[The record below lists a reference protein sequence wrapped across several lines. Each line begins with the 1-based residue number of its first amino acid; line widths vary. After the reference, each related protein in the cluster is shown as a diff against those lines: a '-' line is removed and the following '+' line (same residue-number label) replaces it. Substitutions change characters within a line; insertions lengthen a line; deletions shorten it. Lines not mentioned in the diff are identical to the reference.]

1 MEIALIDSF
10 LEWNHTEYGGIET
23 INVKNEKIWSPDLA
37 LTDVYDNPTDLGKS
51 NGEIVVDYNGGC
63 KMWPYKMSR
72 GMGFPTMWYV
82 RPAMSQI
89 SLRIR
94 AV

>member
-1 MEIALIDSF
+1 MPNLKVGLLFKFRNVSYLLGHPASHQKQLSF
-10 LEWNHTEYGGIET
+10 LFIFISAKFSQGRGIRG
-23 INVKNEKIWSPDLA
+23 L
-37 LTDVYDNPTDLGKS
+37 LVYSK
-51 NGEIVVDYNGGC
+51 C
-63 KMWPYKMSR
+63 MSR

-82 RPAMSQI
+82 RPAEPQI